1 MRSWFQIH
9 ILARLLMMA
18 LCSSSSFA
26 QQNILE
32 LFPERNKEWRRVSTE
47 ADAVIHV
54 NTKSLVLESDGRIRA
69 TYRFRLGKKEK
80 AVEKPGAYYKTRL
93 ETIQFDT
100 REQTYRFIET
110 TLLDG
115 DGKIVYASGPVTT
128 RAWTPL
134 AGRTIG
140 QFYNAAV
147 ELPPL
152 GAWTVV
158 AARYPDGTTPP
169 SGNKTPNATPLVSSR
184 VNTRVDRFEVGRN
197 SCKTPSYEPGSLR
210 GDEFAKWTGF
220 TLKDAGISTEKVDAI
235 KIKCE
240 SGDSISEIHVLLIA
254 SVARAKLLTGGVLLD
269 LEKLDY

>member
-1 MRSWFQIH
+1 MRSRFQVSIP
-9 ILARLLMMA
+9 ACLLLIA
-18 LCSSSSFA
+18 LCSSPSFA
-26 QQNILE
+26 QNILE
-32 LFPERNKEWRRVSTE
+32 LFPERDKEWRRVSTE
-47 ADAVIHV
+47 TDAVIHV
-54 NTKSLVLESDGRIRA
+54 NTGSLVLESNGRIRA
-69 TYRFRLGKKEK
+69 TFRFRLGKKEK
-80 AVEKPGAYYKTRL
+80 AVEKAGAYYKTRL

-128 RAWTPL
+128 RSWKPI
-134 AGRTIG
+134 AGRTVA
-140 QFYNAAV
+140 QFYNVAV

-169 SGNKTPNATPLVSSR
+169 LDNNPPNAPPLVSSR
-184 VNTRVDRFEVGRN
+184 VNTRVNQFGVGRN
-197 SCKTPSYEPGSLR
+197 SCKTPSYESTSFR

-220 TLKDAGISTEKVDAI
+220 TLQDAGISTEKVDAI

-240 SGDSISEIHVLLIA
+240 TGDRISEIHVLLIA
-254 SVARAKLLTGGVLLD
+254 SVARAKLLSGGVLLD